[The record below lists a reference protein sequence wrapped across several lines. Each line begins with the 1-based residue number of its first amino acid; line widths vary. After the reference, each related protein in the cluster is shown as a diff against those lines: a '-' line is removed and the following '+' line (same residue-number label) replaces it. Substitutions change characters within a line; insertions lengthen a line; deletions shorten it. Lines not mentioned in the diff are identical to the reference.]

1 MNAEQIT
8 RLARQTGFTEYQ
20 IQTYLNRVAV
30 INPTADDA
38 DGCIR
43 EAALFGIDLDLL
55 GVT

>member
-1 MNAEQIT
+1 MDATTIT

-30 INPTADDA
+30 INPTATGTE
-38 DGCIR
+38 GCIR
-43 EAALFGIDLDLL
+43 EAALFGIDLDYL

>member
-43 EAALFGIDLDLL
+43 EAALFGIDLDYL

>member
-1 MNAEQIT
+1 MDAEQLT

-30 INPTADDA
+30 INPTAT
-38 DGCIR
+38 GTEECIR
-43 EAALFGIDLDLL
+43 EAALFGIDLDYL